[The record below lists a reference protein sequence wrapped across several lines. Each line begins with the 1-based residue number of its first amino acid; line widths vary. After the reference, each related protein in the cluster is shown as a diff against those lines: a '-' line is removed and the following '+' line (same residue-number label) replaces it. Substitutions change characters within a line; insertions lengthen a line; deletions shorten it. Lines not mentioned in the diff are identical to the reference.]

1 MVIAETA
8 SNTRLMAF
16 RSSVHENLQIQSTLI
31 PLDILLLV
39 MDNDGVRDV
48 TIKLLLSGLSH
59 SQTGVRYHL
68 KRMISEGWLA
78 LSKGELDKRNT
89 FVTLTTR
96 SRIALAK
103 VETDLSAAFQK
114 DARLPTP

>member
-1 MVIAETA
+1 MVITETA

-16 RSSVHENLQIQSTLI
+16 RTLIHENLQIESTLI

-39 MDNDGVRDV
+39 LDSDGVRNV
-48 TIKLLLSGLSH
+48 TIKLLLSGLTH

-68 KRMISEGWLA
+68 KRMIAQDWLV

-89 FVTLTTR
+89 FVTLTPR
-96 SRIALAK
+96 ARIALAK
-103 VETDLSAAFQK
+103 VESELRDHVQNSI
-114 DARLPTP
+114 

>member
-1 MVIAETA
+1 MVITETA

-16 RSSVHENLQIQSTLI
+16 RSLIHENLQIQSTLI

-39 MDNDGVRDV
+39 LENDGIRDV

-68 KRMISEGWLA
+68 KRMIADGWLA

-96 SRIALAK
+96 ARIALAK
-103 VETDLSAAFQK
+103 VETELSHALK
-114 DARLPTP
+114 HDARRSTV

>member
-1 MVIAETA
+1 
-8 SNTRLMAF
+8 MAF

-96 SRIALAK
+96 SCIFRIRSFGKQVWK
-103 VETDLSAAFQK
+103 VIHSPQPLWE
-114 DARLPTP
+114 